1 MGKTNGAA
9 KAAKTREV
17 ETRELPVKLNEKEL
31 LERGDSMADTELE
44 IETLSIE
51 RTVTTRKIND
61 LKKERARLAHII
73 ESGVEDR
80 AIRCEWHEDFAKNVF
95 RLKRQDTGEEV
106 DTRPMTALDR
116 TSPLFPDGDND
127 GDDEPPP
134 RSPKPR
140 GKKAA
145 LTKQQAA

>member
-17 ETRELPVKLNEKEL
+17 EVRDLPVKLTDAEL
-31 LERGDSMADTELE
+31 LERGDTMAATELL
-44 IETLSIE
+44 IETLGLE
-51 RTVTTRKIND
+51 RAQVTSKINAA
-61 LKKERARLAHII
+61 KKERAKLAHTIDC
-73 ESGVEDR
+73 GTEDR
-80 AIRCEWHEDFAKNVF
+80 EIRCEWHEDFSKNVF

-116 TSPLFPDGDND
+116 TSPLFPDGDGD
-127 GDDEPPP
+127 DDEPPP

-140 GKKAA
+140 AKKAA